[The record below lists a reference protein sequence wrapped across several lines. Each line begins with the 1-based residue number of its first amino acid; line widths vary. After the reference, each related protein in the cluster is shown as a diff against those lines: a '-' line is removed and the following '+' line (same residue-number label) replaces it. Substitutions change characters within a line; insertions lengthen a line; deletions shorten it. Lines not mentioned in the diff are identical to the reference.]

1 MKEMIKMLRWLYLH
15 LQRPT
20 PREDWREEMDKL
32 WNRYYLKMQLRAAVA
47 HVKPTAPMI
56 RPSAPSNWPES

>member
-1 MKEMIKMLRWLYLH
+1 MIKLFWDYIIWRKMR
-15 LQRPT
+15 QERQ
-20 PREDWREEMDKL
+20 WREEMDKL

-47 HVKPTAPMI
+47 HGAPTAPMI